1 MDIGKK
7 QQIFLFLWRRYSV
20 TFDRMNRNAISR
32 EFAEKNQG
40 VPVFPNRYEQYKYI
54 YHDILKDVP
63 IDYLEFGVF
72 RGDSIREWCFLSTS
86 ADSRFYGFDT
96 FTGLPERWFRDF
108 DKGAFSTGGEIPT
121 LQDRRVNFIKGLFQD
136 TLHDFLK
143 NYHRKNII
151 VLHMDADLY
160 SSTLFVLISMH
171 QYLKKGDVLMF
182 DDFLDPLGEFKAF
195 SDYCQA
201 FRIKPEIVSAV
212 MYGKIFD
219 KAAFIF

>member
-1 MDIGKK
+1 MDIRKK
-7 QQIFLFLWRRYSV
+7 QQVSLFFWWRYSV
-20 TFDRMNRNAISR
+20 TVDRMNRNAINR
-32 EFAEKNQG
+32 EFAEKNRG
-40 VPVFPNRYEQYKYI
+40 VRVFPDRSRQWRYI

-72 RGDSIREWCFLSTS
+72 RGDSIREWCSLSTS
-86 ADSRFYGFDT
+86 PDSRFYGFDT
-96 FTGLPERWFRDF
+96 FTGLPEHWFSDF
-108 DKGAFSTGGEIPT
+108 SKDAFSTAGEIPI

-136 TLHDFLK
+136 TLDDFLK

-160 SSTLFVLISMH
+160 SSALFVLISMH
-171 QYLKKGDVLMF
+171 QYLRKGDVLMF
-182 DDFLDPLGEFKAF
+182 NDFLDPLGESKAF

-201 FRIKPEIVSAV
+201 FRIRPEIVSAV
-212 MYGKIFD
+212 RYGKLFD